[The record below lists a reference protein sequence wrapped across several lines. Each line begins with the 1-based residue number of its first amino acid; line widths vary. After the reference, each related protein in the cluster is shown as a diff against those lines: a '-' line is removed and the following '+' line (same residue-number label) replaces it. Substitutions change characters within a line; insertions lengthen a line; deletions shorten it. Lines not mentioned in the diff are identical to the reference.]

1 MKTLTLVLFALLLA
15 ACGTAKGATKG
26 TTTYTPFDCPA
37 PRTVQACMQEG
48 R

>member
-1 MKTLTLVLFALLLA
+1 MRTLTLVLLTLLLT
-15 ACGTAKGATKG
+15 ACGTVNG

-37 PRTVQACMQEG
+37 PRTVQACMQGLTQEG